1 MKTLQE
7 SAQQDDVQSVSESET
22 LKDYGDWIDGVY
34 REEFGTSTPKEKA
47 LCTSKE
53 YEDWLDT
60 KYEET
65 FSSLSLNSSDLEEA
79 LVTKDKEP
87 SKADTKCDFS
97 SDRATGN
104 EDSSIIEDRYLVP
117 EENSN
122 IIQEGCMA
130 PNVPVI
136 ENLEEGYRV
145 PSLSN

>member
-1 MKTLQE
+1 MQQE
-7 SAQQDDVQSVSESET
+7 DVQSVSESET

-79 LVTKDKEP
+79 LTTKDKEP
-87 SKADTKCDFS
+87 SKADT
-97 SDRATGN
+97 
-104 EDSSIIEDRYLVP
+104 
-117 EENSN
+117 
-122 IIQEGCMA
+122 
-130 PNVPVI
+130 
-136 ENLEEGYRV
+136 
-145 PSLSN
+145 